1 MKILENIII
10 IHYINMIY
18 NELSKFLRKLRVDK
32 SLTQKD
38 VADYLNIS
46 TSFYSSLEI
55 GKKPINENIT
65 DKLIKLFDLSK
76 DQILE
81 LNKLKVSHQQFV
93 YIHTKDLTDAQVDL
107 VMLVSRN
114 IKKLNNAEFEEG
126 LKILYG
132 T

>member
-10 IHYINMIY
+10 IHYIKMIY

-93 YIHTKDLTDAQVDL
+93 YIHTKDLTDTQVDL